1 MTYKRKLQIS
11 LPDTSQ
17 KYDPLR
23 RFYSSAGFS
32 KPVTEDS
39 SLLASEIEGGS
50 KINWSLGGYEQNNV
64 NASKLPTQKQMDDWA
79 IAHKST
85 LQDDATIRDN
95 EYLTRGPDGQVISLP
110 KVLQQLR
117 INTIDKV
124 LFGRA
129 EAIKQSLAAISLYD
143 NVNITELSELARP
156 FLEIIMRLSDTRG
169 PLYQRVTDLL
179 NRGIIPGLVGDD
191 LGDIYEYAA
200 EYLYTN
206 PRVPLQD
213 KMAVYEA
220 VRQQFGMDGL
230 RALLTNVPQEQRT
243 TYELLQISED
253 TPFVTRAEI
262 YPFLALNSGLRNDE
276 GTSEVDPE
284 YTLFN
289 EQYEQAVSG
298 STVTETVQ
306 PNLYLYD
313 LYTSAEVTIEGIAIG
328 QGWQGDPSVANL
340 IQNKYGTSVTLDG
353 RIRQNQNLLN
363 DTSMSDYLRVYSK
376 ELECNLT
383 DDQKVKIDNLVSK
396 TIFPSTDLE
405 VLQEVNEKKAFFPM
419 HIETSF
425 ASDDLGP
432 VGQLVQDNNTST
444 TMLDFLSFNEGQD
457 KEYNIKTDLFIGNAF
472 SDQTGES
479 EDEYIA
485 TLFDM
490 GNRNLKVS
498 DIYEA
503 LDYGLDKEVVQGLT
517 VTKNGLEPVTGVFLT
532 DQQMENLERTSIGTR
547 SIVSQEATSYAALM
561 SNLQSQSHSEA
572 LGYRL
577 AKFDSDGQKVQE
589 IIFGNNLETKEI
601 RYVDT
606 QVKYDSNY
614 RYELS
619 EFRLSVSTQYEM
631 VVFGQEPAEFAQ
643 GSDQAKPDTLPP
655 SRVLYEIETIETP
668 VVEVIEVPIY
678 GSFYSVQD
686 LPGLEFGISYP
697 QVRVMDRPPAAP
709 DLQILPLLNN
719 YRQVKVVVHPNT
731 GDYTGDYA
739 LPLINIPGVQ
749 DRIQSL
755 FEYQRQF
762 ENYGLR
768 NGYLEYKNEGTDEIK
783 KVQLLRTRDLD
794 LSVTEY
800 NDLYT
805 SFFTSETGEIRT
817 LSTDPDEREETVLS
831 YDILDDLLVNTY
843 YYYTCFVEDAHGN
856 PSLPSPIYRVRLV
869 YEKGLYVPEIELF
882 NFKPTSNKVPTKK
895 FARFIQIAASEIQSF
910 PFTERDENN
919 VLTGIKNLA
928 SQQGKSV
935 SDGTFVFRFTSRDT
949 GRKFDL
955 KINVREKTITPE
967 EGNILDCE

>member
-23 RFYSSAGFS
+23 RFYSSAGFI
-32 KPVTEDS
+32 KPATEDS
-39 SLLASEIEGGS
+39 SLLASETEGGS
-50 KINWSLGGYEQNNV
+50 KVNWSLGGYEQDNV
-64 NASKLPTQKQMDDWA
+64 NATKVPTQNQMDDWVA
-79 IAHKST
+79 AHKST
-85 LQDDATIRDN
+85 LQGETEISEN
-95 EYLTRGPDGQVISLP
+95 PYLTRGPDGEVISLP

-124 LFGRA
+124 MRTQADAVKTFLTPVR
-129 EAIKQSLAAISLYD
+129 LYD
-143 NVNITELSELARP
+143 EDGNISEDARP
-156 FLEIIMRLSDTRG
+156 FLEVIARLSDTQG
-169 PLYQRVTDLL
+169 PLYERVTAILG
-179 NRGIIPGLVGDD
+179 REPIPGLEDD
-191 LGDIYEYAA
+191 LGDIFDFSAL
-200 EYLYTN
+200 YLYAGVGTEA
-206 PRVPLQD
+206 VQD
-213 KMAVYEA
+213 KLAVFEA
-220 VRQQFGMDGL
+220 VRQQLGMERIKRIL
-230 RALLTNVPQEQRT
+230 SFVPQEQRT

-276 GTSEVDPE
+276 GTSQVDPE
-284 YTLFN
+284 YVLFN
-289 EQYEQAVSG
+289 ERYEQAVSG
-298 STVTETVQ
+298 STVVETVQ

-313 LYTSAEVTIEGIAIG
+313 LYTSADVDDEGRRIDGA
-328 QGWQGDPSVANL
+328 WQGDPSLSNTM
-340 IQNKYGTSVTLDG
+340 QMKYATSVTLDG
-353 RIRQNQNLLN
+353 NIEQNQGLLN
-363 DTSMSDYLRVYSK
+363 DQSLSDYLKVYSK

-383 DDQKVKIDNLVSK
+383 GEQKSKINQLLQR
-396 TIFPSTDLE
+396 TIFPATDLGM
-405 VLQEVNEKKAFFPM
+405 LNKLNEKKEFFPM

-432 VGQLVQDNNTST
+432 VGQLVQDYNTST
-444 TMLDFLSFNEGQD
+444 TVLDFLSTDDGQS
-457 KEYNIKTDLFIGNAF
+457 KQYNVKTDLFIGNAF

-490 GNRNLKVS
+490 GNRSLRIS
-498 DIYEA
+498 DIYAA
-503 LDYGLDKEVVQGLT
+503 LDYGLGDETVQALT
-517 VTKNGLEPVTGVFLT
+517 VTENGLEPLTGVTLS
-532 DQQMENLERTSIGTR
+532 DQQKTNLDRTSIGVM
-547 SIVSQEATSYAALM
+547 SVVQEEAASYADIM
-561 SNLQSQSHSEA
+561 SNLQTQSHSEA

-577 AKFDSDGQKVQE
+577 IKFDSDDQKVQE

-606 QVKYDSNY
+606 QVKYDKNY

-643 GSDQAKPDTLPP
+643 QSDQDKPDTLPP

-709 DLQILPLLNN
+709 DLQVLPLLDN

-739 LPLINIPGVQ
+739 LPIINIPGSQ
-749 DRIQSL
+749 EKIQSL
-755 FEYQRQF
+755 FEYQKQF

-768 NGYLEYKNEGTDEIK
+768 TGYLEYKNEGTDEIR
-783 KVQLLRTRDLD
+783 KVRLLRTRDLD
-794 LSVTEY
+794 LTVPEY
-800 NDLYT
+800 NDLYI
-805 SFFTSETGEIRT
+805 SFFTSETGELRT
-817 LSTDPDEREETVLS
+817 LSTDPDAGEETVVS
-831 YDILDDLLVNTY
+831 YDILDDLQINTY
-843 YYYTCFVEDAHGN
+843 YYYTCLVEDAHGN

-869 YEKGLYVPEIELF
+869 YEKGLYVPEIELL
-882 NFKPTSNKVPTKK
+882 NFKPTSNKMPTKK
-895 FARFIQIAASEIQSF
+895 FARFIQLAASEIQSF
-910 PFTERDENN
+910 PFTERDANN
-919 VLTGIKNLA
+919 VLKGIKNLA
-928 SQQGKSV
+928 SQQGNSV